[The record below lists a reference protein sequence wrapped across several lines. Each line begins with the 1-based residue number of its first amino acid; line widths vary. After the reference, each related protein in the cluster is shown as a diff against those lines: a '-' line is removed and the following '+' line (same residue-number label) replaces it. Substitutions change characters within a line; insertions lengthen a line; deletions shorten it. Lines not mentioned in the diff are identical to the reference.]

1 MLEEEQ
7 KAEKKFRLKLS
18 PKMIKFKSL
27 NRSKDF
33 LKILK
38 KKKLNTKYYTIYF
51 DKNSENLNK
60 YLNISFVMKKK
71 IGNAV
76 TRNKIKRKL
85 KYAVQKI
92 AGESKLI
99 DLNYTYVIFGKNNVY
114 KDKFENVLN
123 EVNETF
129 KKINTK
135 YFTIFFGNNSNHFQ
149 NKLNKYLNI
158 SFVMKKKIGN
168 AVVRNKIKRK
178 LKYAVQ
184 KISKEKTVIDLNYT
198 YIVFGKNNV
207 YKDKFAYVLNEV
219 NETFKKIKQMESRL
233 WK

>member
-1 MLEEEQ
+1 
-7 KAEKKFRLKLS
+7 
-18 PKMIKFKSL
+18 MIKFKSL

-51 DKNSENLNK
+51 DKNSKNLNK

-85 KYAVQKI
+85 KYAIQKI
-92 AGESKLI
+92 ARENKLI

-123 EVNETF
+123 QVNETF
-129 KKINTK
+129 KKINK
-135 YFTIFFGNNSNHFQ
+135 IENS
-149 NKLNKYLNI
+149 L
-158 SFVMKKKIGN
+158 
-168 AVVRNKIKRK
+168 
-178 LKYAVQ
+178 
-184 KISKEKTVIDLNYT
+184 
-198 YIVFGKNNV
+198 
-207 YKDKFAYVLNEV
+207 
-219 NETFKKIKQMESRL
+219 
-233 WK
+233 